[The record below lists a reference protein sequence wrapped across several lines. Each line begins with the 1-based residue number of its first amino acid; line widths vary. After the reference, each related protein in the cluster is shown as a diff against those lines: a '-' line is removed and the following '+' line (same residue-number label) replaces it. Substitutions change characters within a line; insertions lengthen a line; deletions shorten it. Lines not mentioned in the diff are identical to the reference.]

1 VRFRTRALLTL
12 ARSNPFS
19 EAVHVTEIVQFE
31 TRHGPV
37 LVEVAK
43 DTVDTERIVR
53 NQVGG
58 LQADTRL
65 DEALEGAQP
74 AIRAVL
80 ETMRELVQ
88 EEHVV
93 QFGITL
99 DAAAGVVVAKTAA
112 EGHFMVTITW
122 RRDTTSEG

>member
-1 VRFRTRALLTL
+1 M
-12 ARSNPFS
+12 
-19 EAVHVTEIVQFE
+19 TEIVQFE

-37 LVEVAK
+37 LVEVAN
-43 DTVDTERIVR
+43 DAVGTERIAR
-53 NQVGG
+53 DQAGG
-58 LQADTRL
+58 LQAETRL
-65 DEALEGAQP
+65 DEALQGAQP

-93 QFGITL
+93 QFGIKL
-99 DAAAGVVVAKTAA
+99 DAAAGVVVAKTAG